1 MLDDLCRFS
10 PSKGLTLWCGQG
22 YHSCSGLHDG
32 PGVSDHGSHRTPVIV
47 PPQRIGAW
55 LDPELTD
62 KHAALELINGI
73 EHEPL
78 QVRAVST
85 AVNKTGRGG
94 SRGPELI
101 KPIGEH
107 GDQPLQLAP
116 A

>member
-1 MLDDLCRFS
+1 MND
-10 PSKGLTLWCGQG
+10 
-22 YHSCSGLHDG
+22 
-32 PGVSDHGSHRTPVIV
+32 RTPVIL
-47 PPQRIGAW
+47 PPERIAAW
-55 LDPELTD
+55 LDPEQTD
-62 KHAALELINGI
+62 KHAALDLITSI

-101 KPIGEH
+101 DPIDQH